1 MLTLT
6 FVFTNS
12 HDASRYGLS
21 YTTFT
26 YKWDAGGA
34 ADTDGHEENELL
46 VVSANDLVGGARVNT
61 TCVVTNTGDV
71 TGDAVVL
78 GFVSNSSD
86 PLFPRQKLF
95 DFARVTLSPG
105 ESRTVTLHVTAQHL
119 SVVDDNGARWVRPAV
134 YSVRVGDVVAP
145 ATLSLRV
152 TGEQVLLEDISTFLA

>member
-1 MLTLT
+1 
-6 FVFTNS
+6 
-12 HDASRYGLS
+12 
-21 YTTFT
+21 
-26 YKWDAGGA
+26 
-34 ADTDGHEENELL
+34 
-46 VVSANDLVGGARVNT
+46 VSASDLVGGARVNT

-71 TGDAVVL
+71 TVDAVVL

-95 DFARVTLSPG
+95 DFARVTLSHG

-134 YSVRVGDVVAP
+134 YSVRAGDVVAP